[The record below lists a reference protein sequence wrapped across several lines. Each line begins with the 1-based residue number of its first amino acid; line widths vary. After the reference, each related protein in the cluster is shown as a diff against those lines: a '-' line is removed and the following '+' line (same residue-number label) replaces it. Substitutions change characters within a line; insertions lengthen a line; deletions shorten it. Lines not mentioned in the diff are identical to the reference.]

1 MENDRLA
8 MSLFARRVAIVIG
21 LVVLAFVIIYFLNVV
36 SYGLLVLFAGALF
49 AVLLDGL
56 AKLLVRYARV
66 PRPWAF
72 AVAVVGL
79 ALLIALA
86 GGAGGM
92 RVAQQAPKLSRQVSK
107 SLNQLHNQ
115 LRRTEIG
122 RKALESVNSENP
134 GEASAKKPGSSSS
147 SDALSFGATI
157 VNHVRSVVAI
167 TIGAITDTFI
177 VLIVGIYLAAAPDY
191 YIRSALR
198 LLPLDRRRRFHVLFE
213 TLGHALR
220 RWLLGRF
227 LSMVFTGILTTVGLS
242 FIGIPLAVLLGM
254 IAAALTFIPY
264 LGAIVSAVPA
274 ILIGLLQGPTTALYV
289 GLLYLAAHTL
299 EGYIISPLIQRRVVH
314 LAPAFLIAVQLLGG
328 LMAGIIGIILAAP
341 LAVTVTIVVQLLY
354 IEDILNDT
362 PHVLGDE

>member
-1 MENDRLA
+1 MEDRLA
-8 MSLFARRVAIVIG
+8 LSQFARKVLIVIG
-21 LVVLAFVIIYFLNVV
+21 LVVLAFTAIYFLNVV

-56 AKLLVRYARV
+56 AKIVHRFTRLPQR
-66 PRPWAF
+66 WAF
-72 AVAVVGL
+72 AAAVL
-79 ALLIALA
+79 ALAVLIALG
-86 GGAGGM
+86 GGAGSVM
-92 RVAQQAPKLSRQVSK
+92 VSRQAPTLSREVSK
-107 SLNQLHNQ
+107 SLNRLHSQ
-115 LRRTEIG
+115 LRRSELG
-122 RKALESVNSENP
+122 RKALQSVNSA
-134 GEASAKKPGSSSS
+134 GSASSQGAKKSEMSGSNT
-147 SDALSFGATI
+147 LSFGATI
-157 VNHVRSVVAI
+157 VNHVRDVVAL
-167 TIGAITDTFI
+167 TIGAITDIFI
-177 VLIVGIYLAAAPDY
+177 VLIVGIYLGAAPEY

-198 LLPLDRRRRFHVLFE
+198 LVPLKNRRRFRELFA

-227 LSMVFTGILTTVGLS
+227 LSMIFTGILTTVGLS
-242 FIGIPLAVLLGM
+242 FLDVPLAVLLGM

-274 ILIGLLQGPTTALYV
+274 ILIGLLQGPTMALYV

-341 LAVTVTIVVQLLY
+341 LAVTITIIVQMLY

-362 PHVLGDE
+362 PNVLGDT